1 MNSYFQFAL
10 LMLPTIIL
18 IGLATAT
25 LATPHQAAPA
35 SCPLPHAQQR

>member
-18 IGLATAT
+18 IALATAT
-25 LATPHQAAPA
+25 LASPHPAAPA
-35 SCPLPHAQQR
+35 SCPVPHAQQE